1 MEMALQP
8 GCMNVHVYVC
18 TVCTICTADARR
30 SGALPFALPV
40 ETVVRRPRDALLR
53 YPDVACVALP
63 VALSFET
70 DVRRPLP
77 VVIFPSYTVAH

>member
-30 SGALPFALPV
+30 SFALPFALPV

-63 VALSFET
+63 VALFPKCAVAYLIQSS
-70 DVRRPLP
+70 VRLP
-77 VVIFPSYTVAH
+77 VR